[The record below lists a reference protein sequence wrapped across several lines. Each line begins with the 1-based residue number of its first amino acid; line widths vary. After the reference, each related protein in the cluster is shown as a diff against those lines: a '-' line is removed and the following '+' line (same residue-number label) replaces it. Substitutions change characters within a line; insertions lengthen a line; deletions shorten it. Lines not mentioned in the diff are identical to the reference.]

1 LPIFDQ
7 ILSLQISLV
16 IKPSDLCELNDTV
29 GRKGDQQRI
38 GMFMVRIIINIKHE
52 RGCLLGMS
60 FLSGVALPALSALS
74 IKARKQKKTEPLCWR
89 CLCQLGSGFRCG
101 CNCGIADMRIYHKN
115 FKGCKSTDMLE
126 ITQLLKGS
134 SI

>member
-1 LPIFDQ
+1 MPIFDQ

-16 IKPSDLCELNDTV
+16 IKPSDLCELNDTG

-74 IKARKQKKTEPLCWR
+74 IKARKQKKQSHCAGAASVNWD
-89 CLCQLGSGFRCG
+89 QVLGGG
-101 CNCGIADMRIYHKN
+101 CN
-115 FKGCKSTDMLE
+115 
-126 ITQLLKGS
+126 
-134 SI
+134 